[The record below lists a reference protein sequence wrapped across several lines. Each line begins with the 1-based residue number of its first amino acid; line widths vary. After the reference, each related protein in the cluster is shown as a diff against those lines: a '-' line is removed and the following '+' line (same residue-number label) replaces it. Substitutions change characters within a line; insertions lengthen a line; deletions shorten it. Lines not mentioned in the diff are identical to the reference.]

1 MSAMEQ
7 APKMRGELIH
17 LGPSRRMRLVR
28 AGPPRSHRPTVLLEA
43 GSFGFSADWAAVQ
56 EKLAAAG
63 LRSLAYD
70 RAGLGRSDPG
80 PAPRDSQAVVADL
93 EHLLEAAAEAGPFI
107 LCGHSMAGLHV
118 RLFAGRN
125 RARVKGVVLVDAATP
140 EGMDEPLVRQMVGHF
155 GTLSKLAAW
164 GASAG
169 VQRPLSGAL
178 GDAIGLPQ
186 PAKSEKHWAFAD
198 AGHNRWAAAEAQTWA
213 ASAEQARNIGPYDPS
228 WPVAVV
234 LTGSPGQEGPRIDML
249 TAPVK
254 DSRDGFVVY
263 APGANH
269 ASMIGARHG
278 GRVVEAILKVERA
291 AEKAC

>member
-1 MSAMEQ
+1 M
-7 APKMRGELIH
+7 IH
-17 LGPSRRMRLVR
+17 LGPVRRMRVVR

-56 EKLAAAG
+56 DKLAAAG

-80 PAPRDSQAVVADL
+80 PAPRDSRAIVSDL
-93 EHLLEAAAEAGPFI
+93 EHLLEMAGEAGPLI

-140 EGMDEPLVRQMVGHF
+140 EGMDEPIVRQYVGHF
-155 GTLSKLAAW
+155 GRLSKLAAW

-169 VQRPLSGAL
+169 IQRPLSGAL

-186 PAKSEKHWAFAD
+186 PAKAEKHWAFAD
-198 AGHNRWAAAEAQTWA
+198 AVHNHWAAAEAQAWA
-213 ASAEQARNIGPYDPS
+213 ADAEEARIVGPYDPA

-234 LTGSPGQEGPRIDML
+234 LTGAAGQSGPRIDML
-249 TAPVK
+249 TAPARE
-254 DSRDGFVVY
+254 SRHGFVVY

-269 ASMIGARHG
+269 ASLLGARHG
-278 GRVVEAILKVERA
+278 GRVVEAILKVEHA